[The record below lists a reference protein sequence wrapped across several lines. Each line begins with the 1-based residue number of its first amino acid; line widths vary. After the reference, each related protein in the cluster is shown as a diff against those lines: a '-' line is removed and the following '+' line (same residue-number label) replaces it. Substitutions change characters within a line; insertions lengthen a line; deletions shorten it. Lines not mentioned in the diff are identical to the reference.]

1 MAAQKRMPV
10 VFFGHGSPTNV
21 LEDNVSTKTW
31 ARIAQN
37 IIRKFGRPKAIL
49 CISAHW
55 CTNGVEVTAMD
66 APRTIHDF
74 GQGLPD
80 ALFEMEYPAPG
91 DPDLAKRIRSLLDP
105 LPVKFDHDWGL
116 DHATW
121 AVLVKAFPK
130 ADIPVLQLSMD
141 KQKSSEW
148 HYKLGQRL
156 RQLRDEGVLII
167 GSGNVV
173 HNLHQMEWNETAK
186 PHAWATRFDNLV
198 KDCVIKNQPERLFN
212 LDALGKDGALS
223 VPTLDHFWPL
233 FYVLGAR
240 HDADKVTFDPN
251 FIQYKSL
258 SMMTIVL
265 ES

>member
-1 MAAQKRMPV
+1 MPV
-10 VFFGHGSPTNV
+10 VFFGHGSPTNI
-21 LEDNVSTKTW
+21 LEDNVTTKTW
-31 ARIAQN
+31 ARIA
-37 IIRKFGRPKAIL
+37 RSMPRPKAIL

-55 CTNGVEVTAMD
+55 CTNGIEVTAMD
-66 APRTIHDF
+66 TPRTIHDF
-74 GQGLPD
+74 GRGLPA
-80 ALFEMEYPAPG
+80 ALFDKEYPAPG
-91 DPDLAKRIRSLLDP
+91 NPALAQHVQDLLDP
-105 LPVKFDHDWGL
+105 LQVKLDHEWGL

-121 AVLVKAFPK
+121 AVLIKAFPK
-130 ADIPVLQLSMD
+130 ADIPVVQLSMD
-141 KQKSSEW
+141 MRKSSEW
-148 HYKLGQRL
+148 HYNIGQKL

-173 HNLHQMEWNETAK
+173 HNLHQMDWSETAK

-198 KDCVIKNQPERLFN
+198 KECVIKDQPERLFD
-212 LDALGKDGALS
+212 LDALGQDGALS

-240 HDADKVTFDPN
+240 HDDDRATFDPN

-265 ES
+265 QS

>member
-1 MAAQKRMPV
+1 MAAKKRMPV

-21 LEDNVSTKTW
+21 LENNVSTKTW
-31 ARIAQN
+31 ARIARD
-37 IIRKFGRPKAIL
+37 IIRKNGRPKAIL

-55 CTNGVEVTAMD
+55 CTNGVQVTAMD
-66 APRTIHDF
+66 EPRTIHDF
-74 GQGLPD
+74 GQGLPGD
-80 ALFEMEYPAPG
+80 LFEMEYPAPG
-91 DPDLAKRIRSLLDP
+91 DPALAERIRDLLGP
-105 LPVKFDHDWGL
+105 LPVKLDQDWGL

-121 AVLVKAFPK
+121 AVLIKAFPK

-141 KQKSSEW
+141 MRKSSEW

-156 RQLRDEGVLII
+156 AQLREEGVLII

-173 HNLHQMEWNETAK
+173 HNLHQMDWSETAK
-186 PHAWATRFDNLV
+186 PHTWATRFNNLV
-198 KDCVIKNQPERLFN
+198 KDCVIKDQPERLFD
-212 LDALGKDGALS
+212 LDALGQDGALS

-240 HDADKVTFDPN
+240 HPDDKVSFDPE

-258 SMMTIVL
+258 SMLTIVL
-265 ES
+265 DS